1 MLKTPKSDPVDHQRT
16 SRQHAGESLT
26 HAANAPG
33 LAWVAL
39 AVVALV
45 IGLYAFATG
54 HALVG
59 SVVVLLAAASGA
71 AGVAWLLQTHRRVRS
86 AELRWQ
92 ARNSDKPAPP
102 PSS

>member
-1 MLKTPKSDPVDHQRT
+1 MRTPKSDPIDHQRT
-16 SRQHAGESLT
+16 SRQHAGETLT

-33 LAWVAL
+33 LAWAAA

-54 HALVG
+54 HVLAG
-59 SVVVLLAAASGA
+59 AVVVLLAAVSGA
-71 AGVAWLLQTHRRVRS
+71 AGVAWLLQTHRKVRA

>member
-1 MLKTPKSDPVDHQRT
+1 
-16 SRQHAGESLT
+16 LT

-33 LAWVAL
+33 LAWAAV

-45 IGLYAFATG
+45 VGLYAFGTG
-54 HALVG
+54 HVLVG
-59 SVVVLLAAASGA
+59 AVVVLLAAVSGT
-71 AGVAWLLQTHRRVRS
+71 AGVAWLLSTHRRVRA

-92 ARNSDKPAPP
+92 ARNSDEPTPP

>member
-1 MLKTPKSDPVDHQRT
+1 MRTPKTDPVDHHRT

-33 LAWVAL
+33 LASTAL

-54 HALVG
+54 HLLVG
-59 SVVVLLAAASGA
+59 SVVVLLAAVSGA
-71 AGVAWLLQTHRRVRS
+71 AGVAWLLQTHRKVRA
-86 AELRWQ
+86 AEVRWQ
-92 ARNSDKPAPP
+92 AMNSDEPAPP

>member
-1 MLKTPKSDPVDHQRT
+1 MRTPKSDPVDHHRT
-16 SRQHAGESLT
+16 SRQHAGESFT
-26 HAANAPG
+26 YAANAPG
-33 LAWVAL
+33 LAWAAV

-54 HALVG
+54 HVLVG
-59 SVVVLLAAASGA
+59 SVVVLLAAVSGA
-71 AGVAWLLQTHRRVRS
+71 AGVAWLLQTHRKVRA

-92 ARNSDKPAPP
+92 ATHSDEPAPP